1 MEDWQEMLIVILFVL
16 LCVFGYFIYMGYQIA
31 GLQQSISQYN
41 DANNAITGASGVG
54 QGTSPFGIAGDLG
67 GFSVTGGG

>member
-1 MEDWQEMLIVILFVL
+1 MEDWQEMLIIILFVL

-31 GLQQSISQYN
+31 GLQKSISQYN
-41 DANNAITGASGVG
+41 DENNAITGASGASPSV
-54 QGTSPFGIAGDLG
+54 SPFGIFGGFG